1 MSAAETEADAVVV
14 DRVVVSASPAEARLE
29 DQIAWYDAK
38 SQHNQ
43 RWFKLLKVCQII
55 TAAAIPV
62 AAGAS
67 APAWQREEAAR
78 RVGNSQ

>member
-1 MSAAETEADAVVV
+1 V

-43 RWFKLLKVCQII
+43 RWFKLLEGLPDHHRGGDPCGGRGIGGG
-55 TAAAIPV
+55 P
-62 AAGAS
+62 
-67 APAWQREEAAR
+67 PCEE
-78 RVGNSQ
+78 